1 MKHLQK
7 MGGVAALLHSA
18 AYVVGIGLYFSI
30 LSPILDSEP
39 AQYVAQLADY
49 KSLMYVWILICYLL
63 AGFCLVVVSL
73 ALYERL
79 KNGAPAMILTSS
91 VLGCIWAALII
102 GSGNLML
109 HGFSEVARLY
119 EQNPAQAET
128 VWVTLKIVEHG
139 IVSGNELT
147 GGVWVLLLSWA
158 ALRTGK
164 LNKAL
169 NLLGTAIG
177 AAGILTLIP
186 PLTEAAGIFFGLGMI
201 IWFAWLGGVF
211 LRKNSEKIL
220 LPRT

>member
-1 MKHLQK
+1 
-7 MGGVAALLHSA
+7 
-18 AYVVGIGLYFSI
+18 
-30 LSPILDSEP
+30 
-39 AQYVAQLADY
+39 
-49 KSLMYVWILICYLL
+49 
-63 AGFCLVVVSL
+63 
-73 ALYERL
+73 
-79 KNGAPAMILTSS
+79 
-91 VLGCIWAALII
+91 
-102 GSGNLML
+102 ML

-186 PLTEAAGIFFGLGMI
+186 PLTEAAEIFFGLGMI